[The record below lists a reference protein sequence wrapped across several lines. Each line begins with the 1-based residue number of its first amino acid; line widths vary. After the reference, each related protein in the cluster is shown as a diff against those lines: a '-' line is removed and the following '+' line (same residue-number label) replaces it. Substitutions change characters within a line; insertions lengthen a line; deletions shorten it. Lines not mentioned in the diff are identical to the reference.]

1 MTDTDKLLKAL
12 GYLRPG
18 AQRTV
23 TGGVVEWLDIEQAEP
38 TQAEIDACIAAA
50 PWEAQEAL
58 AASDSIMDRLTE
70 DLLDNAING
79 TPIPQAAIDKLAE
92 KKAAR
97 SA

>member
-1 MTDTDKLLKAL
+1 MKAIQH
-12 GYLRPG
+12 LRPSAEVSVSADG
-18 AQRTV
+18 TI
-23 TGGVVEWLDIEQAEP
+23 EWYDQVQTQP
-38 TQAEIDACIAAA
+38 TQAEIEATLAAA

-97 SA
+97 NS